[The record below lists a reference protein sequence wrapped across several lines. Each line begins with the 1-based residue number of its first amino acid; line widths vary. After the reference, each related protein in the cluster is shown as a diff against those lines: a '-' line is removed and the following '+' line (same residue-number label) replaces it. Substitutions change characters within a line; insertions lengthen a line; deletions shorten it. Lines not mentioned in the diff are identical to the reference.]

1 MVRRHALALAAVL
14 AGCTDEL
21 IVRPVIEL
29 PVGDDT
35 ADPFAAA
42 AQLDEIT
49 LTVARAGSDRDLVS
63 QTFARGESIALA
75 DVPFGEALVIHMT
88 GFSQGGAT
96 SYGRTCAFDVDASAD
111 VVAPHLLFS
120 RTVRFASLG
129 VQPLARTGG
138 HAVTFGGGA
147 VILGGEA
154 GAAPVLDVERFDP
167 ATGQLVFA
175 GRLSER
181 QGAVQAL
188 LGTAPPRIA
197 VLGGRVGSSGAS
209 LVELIDPAQSVEVID
224 DVRMARLGITATSL
238 TDGRVISIG
247 GHAPGVGPVGTITE
261 VSVNGPTVEI
271 RDLQARL
278 SFPRTGHTTT
288 RLGDDVGAPVL
299 VAGGSSG
306 VDGLGPPVP
315 TAELFKPLT
324 AELVR
329 PESFAP
335 QLLVPRA
342 HHHAALMPDGSVLFI
357 GGIDAAGNPVRTLE
371 LFSLETGFVAVGELP
386 AAAAVV
392 DCTVTVLP
400 DGRLLLTGGRTTL
413 DGPPTDFA
421 AIARLDQLDGSIDIV
436 TTDRLAVPRA
446 GHQAA
451 LLCDGTVLISGGTD
465 APSAAERY
473 NPPAT
478 GRR

>member
-1 MVRRHALALAAVL
+1 MRCALALAAAL

-21 IVRPVIEL
+21 AIRPVIEL
-29 PVGDDT
+29 PVGDE
-35 ADPFAAA
+35 AANPFAAA
-42 AQLDEIT
+42 TPLDEIT
-49 LTVARAGSDRDLVS
+49 LTVARAGSDRELVS
-63 QTFARGESIALA
+63 QTFARGEPITLA
-75 DVPFGEALVIHMT
+75 GAPFGEALVIHMT

-96 SYGRTCAFDVDASAD
+96 SYGRTCAFEVDEAA
-111 VVAPHLLFS
+111 VVPAPHLLFS

-138 HAVTFGGGA
+138 HAVTLGGGA
-147 VILGGEA
+147 VILGGQV

-167 ATGQLVFA
+167 PTGQLVFV

-181 QGAVQAL
+181 LGAVEAL

-197 VLGGRVGSSGAS
+197 VLGGQVGASGAS
-209 LVELIDPAQSVEVID
+209 LVELIDPAQSVEVIE

-271 RDLQARL
+271 RGLQAQL
-278 SFPRTGHTTT
+278 SFPRTGHTAT
-288 RLGDDVGAPVL
+288 RLGDDVGASVL
-299 VAGGSSG
+299 IAGGTSG

-324 AELVR
+324 AELAR
-329 PESFAP
+329 PGSFAP
-335 QLLVPRA
+335 RLLVPRA
-342 HHHAALMPDGSVLFI
+342 HHHAALLPDGSVLLI
-357 GGIDAAGNPVRTLE
+357 GGIDAAGNAVRTLE

-392 DCTVTVLP
+392 DGTVTVLP
-400 DGRLLLTGGRTTL
+400 DGRLLLTGGRTTVG
-413 DGPPTDFA
+413 GPPTDYA

-465 APSAAERY
+465 APTAAERY